1 MEGEDCFMAKE
12 KKSDLFLKIAS
23 VILSFAIWV
32 YIINVENPTK
42 TMKVYNVPVKLENL
56 ANIED
61 QKLALLPNQEIMV
74 TLNVKGPASE
84 VYRTVASD
92 FRVVADLNDLALKK
106 GINEVPIE
114 ITSYPSGLDISQN
127 TSVKAIVQLDDYV
140 EREVSV
146 ISDYVASPDLGSY
159 VGGIT
164 VNPGSAT
171 IKGPAEYVNSVT
183 SLLATGSKDKLI
195 EDYKEIVALVPVD
208 ENGNTVSNIIVSP
221 LYVEVNVQ
229 VFNTKKV
236 PINITSE
243 GKLNDGLDLKA
254 LTVEPAEI
262 TIAGPDKILEQ
273 IKSID
278 TEKIMLT
285 TITETKDLLQGII
298 LPTGVIAVN
307 GESRVTVHA
316 EVEVFGTKTVSKKL
330 TTIGIADGLEALLSS
345 NSINIIMSG
354 TTSKLNEVTE
364 ESITAELD
372 LTGLGEGSHEITP
385 RIVLPVGV
393 VETSHS
399 PQIISVTITK
409 KVETPIDAETP

>member
-1 MEGEDCFMAKE
+1 MAKE

-23 VILSFAIWV
+23 VIVSFAIWV

-84 VYRTVASD
+84 VYRTQASD
-92 FRVVADLNDLALKK
+92 FRVIADLNDLALKK
-106 GINEVPIE
+106 GNNEVPIE

-146 ISDYVASPDLGSY
+146 ISDYVASPDVGSY

-164 VNPGSAT
+164 VNPSSAT

-183 SLLATGSKDKLI
+183 SLLATGSKEKLT

-208 ENGNTVSNIIVSP
+208 EKGNTVNNVIVNP
-221 LYVEVNVQ
+221 LYVEVNVL

-236 PINITSE
+236 PINIASE
-243 GKLNDGLDLKA
+243 GKLNDGLDLKE
-254 LTVEPAEI
+254 LIVEPTEI
-262 TIAGPDKILEQ
+262 IIAGPDKILEQ

-278 TEKIMLT
+278 TEKIMLA
-285 TITETKDLLQGII
+285 TITESKDLLQGII

-316 EVEVFGTKTVSKKL
+316 KVEAFVTKTVSKKL

-354 TTSKLNEVTE
+354 TESKLNEVTE

-393 VETSHS
+393 VETSRS
-399 PQIISVTITK
+399 PQIISVTLTK
-409 KVETPIDAETP
+409 KVATPSNAETP

>member
-1 MEGEDCFMAKE
+1 MEGEDYFMAKE

-106 GINEVPIE
+106 GNNEVPIE

-140 EREVSV
+140 EREVSI
-146 ISDYVASPDLGSY
+146 ISDYIASPDAGSY

-183 SLLATGSKDKLI
+183 SLLASGSKDKLI
-195 EDYKEIVALVPVD
+195 EDYKEIVALVAVD
-208 ENGNTVSNIIVSP
+208 ENGNTVNNVIVSP

-236 PINITSE
+236 PINIASE

-254 LTVEPAEI
+254 LTVEPGEI
-262 TIAGPDKILEQ
+262 TIAGPDKLLEQ

-285 TITETKDLLQGII
+285 TITESKDLLQGII
-298 LPTGVIAVN
+298 LPAGVIAVN

-316 EVEVFGTKTVSKKL
+316 EVEAFGTKTVSKKL
-330 TTIGIADGLEALLSS
+330 TTIGIADGLEPILSS

-354 TTSKLNEVTE
+354 TESKLNEVTE

-399 PQIISVTITK
+399 PQIISVTLTK
-409 KVETPIDAETP
+409 KVETPVDAGTP

>member
-1 MEGEDCFMAKE
+1 MAKE
-12 KKSDLFLKIAS
+12 KKSDLFVKIAS

-42 TMKVYNVPVKLENL
+42 TMKVYNVPVKLESL

-84 VYRTVASD
+84 VYRTMASD

-106 GINEVPIE
+106 GSNEVPIE

-146 ISDYVASPDLGSY
+146 ISDYVASPGVGSY
-159 VGGIT
+159 IGGIT
-164 VNPGSAT
+164 VNPSSAT
-171 IKGPAEYVNSVT
+171 IKGPAGYVNSVT
-183 SLLATGSKDKLI
+183 SLLAVGSKEKLA

-208 ENGNTVSNIIVSP
+208 ENGNTVSNVIVNP

-243 GKLNDGLDLKA
+243 GKLNDGLDLKE

-262 TIAGPDKILEQ
+262 VIAGPDKILEQ

-278 TEKIMLT
+278 TEKVMLT
-285 TITETKDLLQGII
+285 TITESKDLLQGII

-316 EVEVFGTKTVSKKL
+316 KVEAFGTKTISKKL

-354 TTSKLNEVTE
+354 TLSKLNEVTE

-393 VETSHS
+393 VEISHS
-399 PQIISVTITK
+399 PQIISVTLTK
-409 KVETPIDAETP
+409 KVATPANAETP

>member
-1 MEGEDCFMAKE
+1 M
-12 KKSDLFLKIAS
+12 
-23 VILSFAIWV
+23 ILSFAIWV

-127 TSVKAIVQLDDYV
+127 TTVKAIVQLDDYV

-171 IKGPAEYVNSVT
+171 IKGPAEYVNS
-183 SLLATGSKDKLI
+183 I
-195 EDYKEIVALVPVD
+195 P
-208 ENGNTVSNIIVSP
+208 
-221 LYVEVNVQ
+221 Q
-229 VFNTKKV
+229 
-236 PINITSE
+236 
-243 GKLNDGLDLKA
+243 DL
-254 LTVEPAEI
+254 
-262 TIAGPDKILEQ
+262 
-273 IKSID
+273 
-278 TEKIMLT
+278 
-285 TITETKDLLQGII
+285 
-298 LPTGVIAVN
+298 
-307 GESRVTVHA
+307 
-316 EVEVFGTKTVSKKL
+316 
-330 TTIGIADGLEALLSS
+330 
-345 NSINIIMSG
+345 
-354 TTSKLNEVTE
+354 
-364 ESITAELD
+364 
-372 LTGLGEGSHEITP
+372 
-385 RIVLPVGV
+385 
-393 VETSHS
+393 
-399 PQIISVTITK
+399 
-409 KVETPIDAETP
+409 

>member
-1 MEGEDCFMAKE
+1 MEGEDYFMAKE

-74 TLNVKGPASE
+74 TLSVKGPASE

-92 FRVVADLNDLALKK
+92 FRVIADLNDLALKK
-106 GINEVPIE
+106 GNNEVPIE

-127 TSVKAIVQLDDYV
+127 TTVKAVVLLDDYV

-146 ISDYVASPDLGSY
+146 VSDYVASPNAGSY
-159 VGGIT
+159 VGGVT
-164 VNPGSAT
+164 VNPSSAT

-183 SLLATGSKDKLI
+183 SLLAKGSKDKLA

-208 ENGNTVSNIIVSP
+208 EKGNTVSNVIVNP

-243 GKLNDGLDLKA
+243 GKLNEGLDLKE
-254 LTVEPAEI
+254 LTVEPSEI

-285 TITETKDLLQGII
+285 TITESKDLLQGII

-316 EVEVFGTKTVSKKL
+316 EVEAFGTNTISKKL
-330 TTIGIADGLEALLSS
+330 TTIGLENGLEANLSS

-354 TTSKLNEVTE
+354 TTSKLGEVTE
-364 ESITAELD
+364 ESITAELN
-372 LTGLGEGSHEITP
+372 LTGLGEGSYEITP

-393 VETSHS
+393 VEISHS
-399 PQIISVTITK
+399 PQVISVTLTK
-409 KVETPIDAETP
+409 KVETPAAAETP

>member
-1 MEGEDCFMAKE
+1 MAKE

>member
-1 MEGEDCFMAKE
+1 MAKE

-74 TLNVKGPASE
+74 TLSVKGPASE

-92 FRVVADLNDLALKK
+92 FRVIADLNDMALKK
-106 GINEVPIE
+106 GSNEVPIE

-127 TSVKAIVQLDDYV
+127 TTVKAVVQLDDYV

-159 VGGIT
+159 IGGIT

-171 IKGPAEYVNSVT
+171 IKGPAEYVNRVT
-183 SLLATGSKDKLI
+183 SLLAKGSKEKLTG
-195 EDYKEIVALVPVD
+195 DYKEIVALVPVD
-208 ENGNTVSNIIVSP
+208 DKGNTVSNVVVNP

-243 GKLNDGLDLKA
+243 GKLNEGLELKE
-254 LTVEPAEI
+254 LTVEPSEI
-262 TIAGPDKILEQ
+262 TIAGPDNILEQ

-285 TITETKDLLQGII
+285 TITESKDLLQGII

-316 EVEVFGTKTVSKKL
+316 KVEVFGTKTISKKL
-330 TTIGIADGLEALLSS
+330 TTIGLEDGLESALSS

-354 TTSKLNEVTE
+354 TTSKLDEVTE
-364 ESITAELD
+364 ESITAELN
-372 LTGLGEGSHEITP
+372 LTGLGEGSYEIAP

-409 KVETPIDAETP
+409 KVETPVGTVTP